1 MYLLCS
7 AQDLAHSRS
16 SVVAVVTCIAYR
28 KRPCATLQLTSYPK
42 WHLFSPVPQASRWP
56 LRDPNAFDVVTNA
69 KRTLR
74 GLKILKHFKH
84 DNIIAIKDILR
95 PTVPYR
101 RVQICVRSRDGRR
114 QSWHLF

>member
-1 MYLLCS
+1 MVMYLLCS

-16 SVVAVVTCIAYR
+16 SVVAVVTCIAYQ

-42 WHLFSPVPQASRWP
+42 WHLLFPCSPGQQVAIKKI
-56 LRDPNAFDVVTNA
+56 PNAFDVVTNA

-74 GLKILKHFKH
+74 ELKILKHFKH

-95 PTVPYR
+95 PTVPYGEFKS
-101 RVQICVRSRDGRR
+101 V
-114 QSWHLF
+114 